1 MRFSDSRR
9 TQVLLRLTLYS
20 GEVYKAP
27 RGCTAVW
34 VRTGMAWV
42 TRGGA
47 DIILEAG
54 RGADLSPGRDFALV
68 SALGPRALVVEL
80 LGYERSMPHRVSG
93 TAVCHARE
101 ELTSTT

>member
-1 MRFSDSRR
+1 MRFSDSGCP
-9 TQVLLRLTLYS
+9 QVLLRLTLYS

-27 RGCTAVW
+27 RGCMAVR

-42 TRGGA
+42 TQGGA

-54 RGADLSPGRDFALV
+54 RGADLPAGKDFALV
-68 SALGPRALVVEL
+68 SALGRRPLVVEV

-93 TAVCHARE
+93 AVLCPARE
-101 ELTSTT
+101 ELTNTT

>member
-9 TQVLLRLTLYS
+9 SPVLLRLTLYS

-27 RGCTAVW
+27 RGCTAVR

-42 TRGGA
+42 TQGGA

-54 RGADLSPGRDFALV
+54 RGADLPPSRDLALV
-68 SALGPRALVVEL
+68 STLGGRPLVVEL
-80 LGYERSMPHRVSG
+80 LGNERSMPYRVSG
-93 TAVCHARE
+93 AVLCSARE
-101 ELTSTT
+101 ELNNPT

>member
-27 RGCTAVW
+27 RGCTAVR

-54 RGADLSPGRDFALV
+54 RGADLPPSRDFAVV
-68 SALGPRALVVEL
+68 SALGGRPLVVEL
-80 LGYERSMPHRVSG
+80 LGYERSMPYRVSG
-93 TAVCHARE
+93 TAVCPARE

>member
-1 MRFSDSRR
+1 MRFSDTRR

-27 RGCTAVW
+27 RGCTVVR

-42 TRGGA
+42 TQGGA

-54 RGADLSPGRDFALV
+54 RGADLPPGRDFALV
-68 SALGPRALVVEL
+68 SALGGRPLVVEL
-80 LGYERSMPHRVSG
+80 LGYERSMPHRLSG
-93 TAVCHARE
+93 AVLCAARE
-101 ELTSTT
+101 ELTNTT